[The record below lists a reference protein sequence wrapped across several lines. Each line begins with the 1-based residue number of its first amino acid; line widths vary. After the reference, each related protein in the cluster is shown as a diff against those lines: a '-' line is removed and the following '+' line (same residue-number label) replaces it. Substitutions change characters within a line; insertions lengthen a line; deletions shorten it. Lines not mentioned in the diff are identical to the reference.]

1 MRISDWSSDV
11 CSSDLIGL
19 QTRPHLYDYNVT
31 KAAPLAPRE
40 WRFEITERITADG
53 SVLLP
58 LDEEEVVAV
67 AHQLAAAKVES
78 VSICFMHSY
87 RNDAHERRVRDIL
100 AEYLPDVY

>member
-67 AHQLAAAKVES
+67 AHQLAAAKVERS
-78 VSICFMHSY
+78 E
-87 RNDAHERRVRDIL
+87 ERRGGKECVRTGRFRWSQ
-100 AEYLPDVY
+100 YH